1 MQTERLSTAEVLAE
15 LDRRMTARAT
25 EQIGEAIFPFLFSA
39 AVLHVFDSSRL
50 VPWNGLSMRV
60 DPVEAVFDYSMPA
73 IGFSHLRLRS
83 LKPEVRRRALGWL
96 WQYGGRAAM
105 RGVLESN
112 DAYPTDVQVMFAK
125 WLREESPELS
135 ALSFDEL
142 RALGQ
147 LYDWGLSEF
156 GGLPERSLFDKVV
169 RRRSSVSLFE
179 HLVDENFVGRE
190 TELQALRNFVGV
202 VAPSIWERL
211 RSFVGL
217 ESQPPMVLWGPGG
230 IGKTALIGKFLLEHV
245 NAPQSGWFPF
255 SYLTFD
261 SETVDIREPFT
272 LLVAITSQLEFQVP
286 DGGSGSRARLAIQSF
301 RSRVNDY
308 RTGRDRLRRRA
319 SVTRNRSADLSNAEE
334 TLYRSFGSM
343 LGEIAQAAGEEQ
355 GASQVPVLLV
365 FDTFEEVFYRAQEE
379 FLGFWR
385 MLENAQSAFPRI
397 RIIISG
403 RIQPRASW
411 SSSVKAV
418 ELALANLSAPDAQRL
433 LLNLGVTDP
442 TVVHTLVRQL
452 GGSPL
457 TLRLAARVA
466 ESEDVTGGI
475 KGVETRRFWVFSV
488 AQSVVQGQ
496 LYRRI
501 LDHIH
506 EPEVRALAHPGMVL
520 RRVNVA
526 IIRDVLAPICGL
538 GKIDQDRAEYLFDSL
553 RREHALVSIES
564 DSSLRYREEVRQP
577 VLALLMNDKPDRV
590 RAIQEAVV
598 TFYLSSETVVD
609 RAEEIYN
616 RLMLKQSGEDIE
628 GRWLSGVENFL
639 YSSVNELPVEQQIWL
654 AGRMSIELPPASYQL
669 ADLSSWERLI
679 GRKALDAFRYGG
691 PKETIALL
699 KQRSDRSLDSP
710 LFAIEARAWLAL
722 DFARD
727 AMEVTGRALENY
739 PALGNRGRLAE
750 ILWFRAQ
757 AALRL
762 QAVEEA
768 HVTLERLVEVTRNL
782 SSALTSVQALAEIL
796 ALPGPPGGADEIYR
810 AQLAESLNRL
820 SDSEIQKERDLLRL
834 ALVRLGADYPK
845 TVARIAPRVADGFL
859 QFLRTGL
866 LHASDISATFSKYA
880 DIFRSPVANPNDASS
895 PQHETL
901 EAAVRQVLKIV
912 EDGKGPPEITAMLL
926 DLFATEGASL
936 ASAGLAGLDPYREVW
951 EREAA
956 SEVVS

>member
-1 MQTERLSTAEVLAE
+1 MQTEKLSTAEVLAE
-15 LDRRMTARAT
+15 LDRRMMARAN
-25 EQIGEAIFPFLFSA
+25 EQIGEATLPFLLSA
-39 AVLHVFDSSRL
+39 SVLHVFDPATL
-50 VPWNGLSMRV
+50 VPWKGLSRRIG
-60 DPVEAVFDYSMPA
+60 PIEAVFDYSMPA
-73 IGFSHLRLRS
+73 IGYSHLRLRS
-83 LKPEVRRRALGWL
+83 LKPEIRRRALGWL
-96 WQYGGRAAM
+96 WQYDHRAAM
-105 RGVLESN
+105 REVLEAN

-125 WLREESPELS
+125 WLREETPELS
-135 ALSFDEL
+135 TQSFDEL

-156 GGLPERSLFDKVV
+156 GGLPDRTLFDRFI

-179 HLVDENFVGRE
+179 HLVDETFVGRE
-190 TELQALRNFVGV
+190 QELQSLRTLVGV

-211 RSFVGL
+211 RSFVGI
-217 ESQPPMVLWGPGG
+217 ESQPPMVMWGPGG
-230 IGKTALIGKFLLEHV
+230 IGKTALVGKFLLEHV

-255 SYLTFD
+255 SYLAFD

-272 LLVAITSQLEFQVP
+272 ILVGITSQLESQVP
-286 DGGSGSRARLAIQSF
+286 EGNPGRRARSAIQNF
-301 RSRVNDY
+301 RQSVDDY
-308 RTGRDRLRRRA
+308 RSGRDRLRRRA
-319 SVTRNRSADLSNAEE
+319 SVTRNRSAELSNAEE
-334 TLYRSFGSM
+334 SLYRSFGSM

-411 SSSVKAV
+411 ISSVKAV
-418 ELALANLSAPDAQRL
+418 ELPLANLNAADAQRL
-433 LLNLGVTDP
+433 LFSLGVTDSA
-442 TVVHTLVRQL
+442 VAQALVRQL

-466 ESEDVTGGI
+466 ESEDVAGGI
-475 KGVETRRFWVFSV
+475 KGIETRRFWIFSV

-506 EPEVRALAHPGMVL
+506 EPDVRALAHPGMVL
-520 RRVNVA
+520 RRVNVE
-526 IIRDVLAPICGL
+526 IIRGVLSPLCGL
-538 GKIDQDRAEYLFDSL
+538 GEIDQDRAEDLFDSL

-564 DSSLRYREEVRQP
+564 DNSLRYREEVRQP
-577 VLALLMNDKPDRV
+577 VLALLMNDKPDQV
-590 RAIQEAVV
+590 REIQEAVV
-598 TFYLSSETVVD
+598 AFYLPSETVVD

-616 RLMLKQSGEDIE
+616 RLMLKQADEDIE

-654 AGRMSIELPPASYQL
+654 AGRMSIELPPATYQL

-679 GRKALDAFRYGG
+679 GRKALDAFRFGG
-691 PKETIALL
+691 PKDAIALL
-699 KQRSDRSLDSP
+699 KQRNDRSPDSP

-722 DFARD
+722 DFPRD

-739 PALGNRGRLAE
+739 PAMGNRGRLAE
-750 ILWFRAQ
+750 ILWLRAQ

-762 QAVEEA
+762 QAAEEA
-768 HVTLERLVEVTRNL
+768 YVCLERLVDVAKNL
-782 SSALTSVQALAEIL
+782 SSRLTGVQGLSEIL
-796 ALPGPPGGADEIYR
+796 ALSKPSSSIDDLHRQE
-810 AQLAESLNRL
+810 L
-820 SDSEIQKERDLLRL
+820 SDSLNCLSEAEIQKERDLLRL
-834 ALVRLGADYPK
+834 TLVRLGADYPK
-845 TVARIAPRVADGFL
+845 TVAKIAPRVADGFL
-859 QFLRTGL
+859 QFLRNGVL
-866 LHASDISATFSKYA
+866 SVGDISVRFTKYGDFFKNPIA
-880 DIFRSPVANPNDASS
+880 DPNDAQ
-895 PQHETL
+895 PQQREIL
-901 EAAVRQVLKIV
+901 EAAVRQVLGIV
-912 EDGKGPPEITAMLL
+912 ERGDGPPQVTALLL
-926 DLFATEGASL
+926 DLFATEDASL
-936 ASAGLAGLDPYREVW
+936 ASASLAGLDSYREVW

>member
-1 MQTERLSTAEVLAE
+1 MQTEKLSTAQVLAE
-15 LDRRMTARAT
+15 LDRRMVARAA

-39 AVLHVFDSSRL
+39 SVLHVFDPATL
-50 VPWNGLSMRV
+50 VPWKGLSKRV

-73 IGFSHLRLRS
+73 IGYSHLGLRS
-83 LKPEVRRRALGWL
+83 LKPEIRRQALGWL
-96 WQYGGRAAM
+96 WQYGRHAAM
-105 RGVLESN
+105 REVLEAN
-112 DAYPTDVQVMFAK
+112 DAYPTDVQVVFAK
-125 WLREESPELS
+125 WLREETPELS
-135 ALSFDEL
+135 SLSFDEL
-142 RALGQ
+142 RAVGQ

-156 GGLPERSLFDKVV
+156 GGLPDRTLYDRSV

-179 HLVDENFVGRE
+179 HLVDETFVGRDQ
-190 TELQALRNFVGV
+190 ELQALRNFVGV

-211 RSFVGL
+211 RSFVGI
-217 ESQPPMVLWGPGG
+217 ESQPPMVIWGPGG
-230 IGKTALIGKFLLEHV
+230 IGKTALVGKFLLEHV
-245 NAPQSGWFPF
+245 NAPKSGWFPF
-255 SYLTFD
+255 AYLAFD

-272 LLVAITSQLEFQVP
+272 LLVGITSQLESQVP
-286 DGGSGSRARLAIQSF
+286 EGNAGRRAREAIQNF
-301 RSRVNDY
+301 RKSVNDY
-308 RTGRDRLRRRA
+308 RTDRDRLRRRA
-319 SVTRNRSADLSNAEE
+319 SATRNRSADLSSAEE
-334 TLYRSFGSM
+334 TLFRLFGSM
-343 LGEIAQAAGEEQ
+343 LGQIAQAAGEEQ

-385 MLENAQSAFPRI
+385 MLENAQSAFPRL

-411 SSSVKAV
+411 ISSVEAL
-418 ELALANLSAPDAQRL
+418 ELPLATLNSSDAQRL
-433 LLNLGVTDP
+433 LLNLGVNDAAIAQ
-442 TVVHTLVRQL
+442 VLARQL

-466 ESEDVTGGI
+466 EAEDVNGGI
-475 KGVETRRFWVFSV
+475 KGLETRRFWLLSV

-506 EPEVRALAHPGMVL
+506 EEDVRSLAHPGMVL
-520 RRVNVA
+520 RRVSVE
-526 IIRDVLAPICGL
+526 IIRDVLAPLCGL
-538 GKIDQDRAEYLFDSL
+538 GKIDQDRADYLFDAL

-577 VLALLMNDKPDRV
+577 VLALLMNDKPEQVRV
-590 RAIQEAVV
+590 IQTAVV
-598 TFYLSSETVVD
+598 AFYVPSEAIVD

-616 RLMLKQSGEDIE
+616 RLMLKQAGEDIAD
-628 GRWLSGVENFL
+628 RWMSGVENFL
-639 YSSVNELPVEQQIWL
+639 YSSVNELPIEQQIWL
-654 AGRMSIELPPASYQL
+654 AGRMSIELPPSTYQL

-691 PKETIALL
+691 PKEAIALL
-699 KQRSDRSLDSP
+699 KQRSERSLDSP
-710 LFAIEARAWLAL
+710 LFTIEARAWLAL
-722 DFARD
+722 DFPRD

-762 QAVEEA
+762 DAIEEA
-768 HVTLERLVEVTRNL
+768 YVALERLIEVTKNL
-782 SSALTSVQALAEIL
+782 SSRLSNVQALAEML
-796 ALPGPPGGADEIYR
+796 AIPKPSGATDAAHR
-810 AQLAESLNRL
+810 QQLAESLNNL
-820 SDSEIQKERDLLRL
+820 SDAEIQQERDLLRL
-834 ALVRLGADYPK
+834 ALVRLGPEFPG
-845 TVARIAPRVADGFL
+845 TVGRIAPRVADGFL
-859 QFLRTGL
+859 QFLRNGL
-866 LHASDISATFSKYA
+866 LNLADISAEFAKYV
-880 DIFRSPVANPNDASS
+880 DFYKNPIANPNDPS
-895 PQHETL
+895 PQQREL
-901 EAAVRQVLKIV
+901 VEAVVRQVLRKV
-912 EDGKGPPEITAMLL
+912 ERLDGPPELTALLL